1 MKSKQR
7 LGKGLQALIPS
18 IQEDDAGTSGGSGKE
33 IAVELEV
40 ERIEHNPMQP
50 RQDYDPGA
58 LNELKQSIQENGIIQ
73 PIVVRHSGNGRY
85 QIVAGERRFR
95 AAVEL
100 GLKTVP
106 VRIMEVEADKDL
118 LELALVEN
126 IQRENLN
133 PIDLALSYQRLM
145 DEYNL
150 TQEEVAQKI
159 GKDRATVA
167 NVVRLLKLPPQ
178 IQESLRKG
186 EIREGHARALLGIKD
201 KQRITEVWKKVVK
214 NNYSV
219 RQVEQLVKKING
231 ESETKTTNRPRKNVF
246 LIRIEEQLRE
256 ILGTQ
261 VKIRPKKEG
270 GLIEIAYYSPEDL
283 ERLIEMFN
291 QISY

>member
-1 MKSKQR
+1 MPEPAGGVEKKLR
-7 LGKGLQALIPS
+7 LSWKWS
-18 IQEDDAGTSGGSGKE
+18 
-33 IAVELEV
+33 V
-40 ERIEHNPMQP
+40 
-50 RQDYDPGA
+50 
-58 LNELKQSIQENGIIQ
+58 Q

-231 ESETKTTNRPRKNVF
+231 ETESKTTNRPRKNVF